1 MSSQVPPPRRRRIA
15 GERKGRPT
23 VAESEHGASGDT
35 DAPAASAVATR
46 ATVPSAPVTPP
57 PPATV
62 MAPGRA
68 QGPEAGAASEPREP
82 ARGVPWPVP
91 AVLALVAVL
100 LLALAAG
107 PFVDGMGWQAFR
119 TVQGQSEVDQARR
132 TAPAAAERA
141 AEAVLSYDY
150 KTLEAD
156 RDAAARL
163 MTPRYRKE
171 YLPTFD
177 ALVAK
182 LAPEQKAHVEASV
195 RASGVTAAGADR
207 VEVLLF
213 VNQTTRSTAHGG
225 EPQVALNRV
234 TFSMVRQDNAWR
246 VDDIKPL

>member
-1 MSSQVPPPRRRRIA
+1 MSSQIPPPRRRRIA
-15 GERKGRPT
+15 GERKGRPS
-23 VAESEHGASGDT
+23 VAEAEHGASA
-35 DAPAASAVATR
+35 DAGAPDQPDVATT
-46 ATVPSAPVTPP
+46 ATAPDPVRPP
-57 PPATV
+57 RP
-62 MAPGRA
+62 APGSEA
-68 QGPEAGAASEPREP
+68 QAASERRPP

-91 AVLALVAVL
+91 AALGLVAVL
-100 LLALAAG
+100 LLAVAAG

-119 TVQGQSEVDQARR
+119 TVQGQSDVDQARR

-141 AEAVLSYDY
+141 AEAILSYDY

-156 RDAAARL
+156 RDAAAQL
-163 MTPRYRKE
+163 MTPQYRKE
-171 YLPTFD
+171 YLPTFE